1 MGIIVPSELPE
12 AIKGMLD
19 PSKQIQQAG
28 IDLTVKRIEKFVG
41 IGLLSVDNKNRVLPD
56 VEEVELD
63 GSGNYNLPPGG
74 YIIRYNESVHVPLF
88 AAGLTLP
95 RSSLMRLG
103 ATLHSAVWDPGYKG
117 KGMGLLTVF
126 NSINIQQNS
135 RIAQII
141 FISLTK
147 KLEAGYS
154 GTYQGEGL

>member
-12 AIKGMLD
+12 AIKGMQD
-19 PSKQIQQAG
+19 PTKQIQQAG
-28 IDLTVKRIEKFVG
+28 IDLTVNRIEKFVG
-41 IGLLSVDNKNRVLPD
+41 TGLLSLDNKNRELPD
-56 VEEVELD
+56 IEEVQLD
-63 GSGNYNLPPGG
+63 NDGNYNLKPGG
-74 YIIRYNESVHVPLF
+74 YIIRYNESIHVPLF

-103 ATLHSAVWDPGYKG
+103 ATLHSAVWDPGYEG
-117 KGMGLLTVF
+117 KGMGLLTVY
-126 NSINIQQNS
+126 NPVNIQQNA

-147 KLEAGYS
+147 ELDKGYS

>member
-12 AIKGMLD
+12 AIKGMQD
-19 PSKQIQQAG
+19 PTKQIQQAG
-28 IDLTVKRIEKFVG
+28 IDLTVNRIEKFVG
-41 IGLLSVDNKNRVLPD
+41 TGLLSVDNKNRELPNI
-56 VEEVELD
+56 EEVELD
-63 GSGNYNLPPGG
+63 KNGDYYLIPGG

-103 ATLHSAVWDPGYKG
+103 ATLHSAVWDPGYEG
-117 KGMGLLTVF
+117 KGMGLLTVY
-126 NSINIQQNS
+126 NPVNIQRNA

-147 KLEAGYS
+147 ELDTGYS